1 MQREGPCEQG
11 GAAGRRT
18 GLASTSRLDLTAG
31 ADPVAKGPKD
41 LRRRMDKGPRGSLG
55 RQAGWWEEHPQ
66 LVRGW
71 PESQA
76 AAEGRPCNPTSV
88 QPCSF
93 QVARRFREAKKPVAG
108 HGAAADEG
116 QLPQSPQGRVR
127 VEAAP
132 RRGRGRR
139 GPGPNV
145 LEHEGVYSAP
155 VSSENHKTN

>member
-31 ADPVAKGPKD
+31 ADPVAKGSKD

-55 RQAGWWEEHPQ
+55 RQAGWWEAHPQ

-76 AAEGRPCNPTSV
+76 AAEGQPCNPASA

-93 QVARRFREAKKPVAG
+93 QVALRFREAKKPVAG
-108 HGAAADEG
+108 HGTAADEG

-127 VEAAP
+127 CGGCP
-132 RRGRGRR
+132 QKGT
-139 GPGPNV
+139 GPAGARA
-145 LEHEGVYSAP
+145 ERA
-155 VSSENHKTN
+155 